1 MDRITLEAKRRDAL
15 GKGAVRRLRLAG
27 QIPGVVYGRGMEPV
41 PVAVE
46 ARQLRSA
53 LRTQAGMNVLID
65 LAIGDGASASRTVMI
80 KELQRDVFRKETIT
94 HVDFYAIDLA
104 EKVEA
109 HVPIVFKG
117 QARGVADEGGT
128 FAVHLREVIVE
139 CLPTQIPEHIEVDIS
154 PLGLGDSL
162 HVRDLA
168 IPAEATLISEPDEVV
183 ATVVAPRAEEV
194 PAPAVPEA
202 AVPAEGVPATQ
213 AAAVPTG
220 APAKPERTEEKEKGK
235 GKE

>member
-1 MDRITLEAKRRDAL
+1 MDRITLEAKRRDVA
-15 GKGAVRRLRLAG
+15 GKGQVRRLRLTG
-27 QIPGVVYGRGMEPV
+27 QVPGVVYGRGVEPV
-41 PVAVE
+41 PVAVD

-65 LAIGDGASASRTVMI
+65 LSIGDGASPGRTVMI
-80 KELQRDVFRKETIT
+80 KELQRDIFRKETIT

-128 FAVHLREVIVE
+128 FAVHLREIVVE

-154 PLGLGDSL
+154 RLGLGDSL

-168 IPAEATLISEPDEVV
+168 IPVEATLVSEPDEVV
-183 ATVVAPRAEEV
+183 ATVVAPRAEEA

-202 AVPAEGVPATQ
+202 VAAAPAGEGAPATQ
-213 AAAVPTG
+213 AAAAPAA
-220 APAKPERTEEKEKGK
+220 APAKAEEKEKGK